1 MAAGGDWERET
12 VPRVMAIVS
21 PRLPQRDVYSV
32 LMVSPW
38 CYRAFLSVPTLW
50 EVLDLHEMSKA
61 GERLIS
67 ALSLSVQ
74 IRRSQITDFFHMQV
88 RYEHIK
94 KITLEFAQEVEDEHL
109 ILLKSQRT
117 ETTLQDLQH
126 LNLNGCQKISDR
138 GIEAITACCPKL
150 RSLSVYWNVSIQNGL
165 IYYSFNMSLSLNV
178 QRTETTLQDLQH
190 LNLNGC
196 QKISDRG
203 IEAITACCPKLRSLS
218 VYWNVSAISIGKLQ
232 NITDHSLNLIADS
245 YHGLEELDITRCT
258 KLTDSG
264 LQQILLKC
272 FSLRSLNLYA
282 LSRQALKIT
291 ILTDAAYEKI
301 GCLAHLTFLDLCGA
315 PNLSDQGLSCIAR
328 CKQLVSLNLTW
339 CVRVTDV
346 GVAAIAEGC
355 RSLEL
360 LSLYGIVGVT
370 DKCLEALSNFCSNTL
385 MTLDVNGCIG
395 IKKRCRDD
403 LLKQFP
409 LLRCFKVHS

>member
-21 PRLPQRDVYSV
+21 PRLPQRDVYSL
-32 LMVSPW
+32 LMASPW
-38 CYRAFLSVPTLW
+38 CYHALLSVPTLW

-67 ALSLSVQ
+67 ALSL
-74 IRRSQITDFFHMQV
+74 V

-94 KITLEFAQEVEDEHL
+94 KINLEFAQEVEDEHL
-109 ILLKSQRT
+109 ILLKSQRK

-126 LNLNGCQKISDR
+126 LNLNGCQKISDK
-138 GIEAITACCPKL
+138 GIEAITGCCPKL
-150 RSLSVYWNVSIQNGL
+150 RSLSVYWNVRL
-165 IYYSFNMSLSLNV
+165 
-178 QRTETTLQDLQH
+178 T
-190 LNLNGC
+190 
-196 QKISDRG
+196 DRG
-203 IEAITACCPKLRSLS
+203 IKHLMKNSREVVSLNLS
-218 VYWNVSAISIGKLQ
+218 GCK

-258 KLTDSG
+258 KLTDNG

-272 FSLRSLNLYA
+272 SSLRSLNLYA
-282 LSRQALKIT
+282 LSS
-291 ILTDAAYEKI
+291 LTDAAYEKI

-328 CKQLVSLNLTW
+328 CKHLVSLNLTW

-370 DKCLEALSNFCSNTL
+370 DKCLEALSNSCSNTL
-385 MTLDVNGCIG
+385 MTLDVNGCVG
-395 IKKRCRDD
+395 IKKRSRDD
-403 LLKQFP
+403 LLKLFP

>member
-38 CYRAFLSVPTLW
+38 CYRTFLSVPTLW

-67 ALSLSVQ
+67 ALSL
-74 IRRSQITDFFHMQV
+74 V

-117 ETTLQDLQH
+117 ETTLRDLQH
-126 LNLNGCQKISDR
+126 LNLNGCQKISDK

-150 RSLSVYWNVSIQNGL
+150 RSLSVYWNVRLTDLGIKHLVKNSREVV
-165 IYYSFNMSLSLNV
+165 SLN
-178 QRTETTLQDLQH
+178 LS
-190 LNLNGC
+190 GC
-196 QKISDRG
+196 K
-203 IEAITACCPKLRSLS
+203 
-218 VYWNVSAISIGKLQ
+218 
-232 NITDHSLNLIADS
+232 NITDHSLYLIADS

-291 ILTDAAYEKI
+291 ILTDTAYEKI

-315 PNLSDQGLSCIAR
+315 QNLSDQGLSCIAR
-328 CKQLVSLNLTW
+328 CKHLVSLNLTW

-385 MTLDVNGCIG
+385 TTLDVNGCVG
-395 IKKRCRDD
+395 IKKRSRDD